1 MSIGRSLTRAYLTSG
16 IIDLAQNSIIALS
29 MRITAKPRLPVSG
42 LLNNLSAAI
51 LVVHLVVGCC
61 AHHAHDCPQTC
72 DARHSRGMGHG
83 ASAPCDGHSSGHPD
97 QTTDHHHGTDEC
109 QGVKC
114 SYLRTASDTL
124 AKAFLL
130 PRLAHVTPV
139 LADDSALVGGFSEQP
154 ALASGRLLLPVRLH
168 LANQV
173 LLI

>member
-1 MSIGRSLTRAYLTSG
+1 M
-16 IIDLAQNSIIALS
+16 
-29 MRITAKPRLPVSG
+29 SG

-61 AHHAHDCPQTC
+61 VHHAHDCPQTC
-72 DARHSRGMGHG
+72 DAGHSEGMGDEG
-83 ASAPCDGHSSGHPD
+83 APCDGHSHGEQG

-114 SYLRTASDTL
+114 AYVRTANDTI
-124 AKAFLL
+124 AKVLL
-130 PRLAHVTPV
+130 QPRLVHVTPV
-139 LADDSALVGGFSEQP
+139 LDEDSVLQGVFSEQHT
-154 ALASGRLLLPVRLH
+154 LNSGRLLLPVRLH